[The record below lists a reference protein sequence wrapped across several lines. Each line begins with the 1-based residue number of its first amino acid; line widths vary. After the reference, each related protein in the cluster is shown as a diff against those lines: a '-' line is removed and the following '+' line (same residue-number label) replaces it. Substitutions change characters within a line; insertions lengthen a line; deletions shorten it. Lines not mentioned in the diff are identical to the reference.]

1 MEKTTAKSKKEAKD
15 EKQKDQKIEEQIMK
29 MLEEEA
35 AGATPEE
42 KFALLLR
49 KHVESERGA
58 RKLRQE
64 MKVQE
69 KQLETVLREKENL
82 QREYNKSVLMRD
94 KLQEVCREQ
103 QKLIKSVKNESIQKI
118 REEEERR
125 KESQSKFQSSL
136 NEITQSL
143 TKNND
148 ENLKLR
154 DHNLEM
160 TKKLKMLAE
169 QYHMREQQLEKLNEQ
184 VQLESQLHQAKLNK
198 VQVEAAMEKEIL
210 LKEKQ
215 IALEKFV
222 HSQKLLRELTERE
235 AALKE
240 QLTLYTAKYDDF
252 QNSLQKSND
261 IFATYKVELEKM
273 AKNTRKLEKETLEW
287 KTKWEKSN
295 AILIELATEKKER
308 DEHAA
313 RCSKQVEQLQKLLR
327 ALQNE
332 RSHLYKVLR
341 ENNVE
346 CPAMPPLPPEP
357 EPIRTAPI
365 ATNSGGPSDKD
376 KMEIMS
382 RNCAELKQT
391 LANLQSQMKYL
402 NVATGVSTD
411 STGKVGGQTSAK
423 QQQSED
429 SAKKRQRKKQKS
441 KSNKNGKESSPGLG
455 SESPNDNTNTTA
467 SVEQTEK
474 EPIELPPQVETL
486 SVDLTNTV
494 SPSTNED
501 VHDEAAIVLVDEVNT
516 TTAPKEGNTD
526 QLDAVNW
533 PETTVPAEIAAKV
546 AELTIADVTEAA
558 VATVA
563 ELTIN
568 GTDNA
573 LTIES
578 QQEGELQQQQPLNEP
593 VPN

>member
-1 MEKTTAKSKKEAKD
+1 MDKATGRSKKEAKD
-15 EKQKDQKIEEQIMK
+15 EKQKDQKIEEQIVK

-35 AGATPEE
+35 AGTTPDE
-42 KFALLLR
+42 KFAILLR
-49 KHVESERGA
+49 KHVESERA
-58 RKLRQE
+58 SRKLRQE

-125 KESQSKFQSSL
+125 KESQSKFQTSL

-143 TKNND
+143 TKNNE

-222 HSQKLLRELTERE
+222 HSQKLLKELTERE

-252 QNSLQKSND
+252 QSSLQKSND
-261 IFATYKVELEKM
+261 IFATYKVELERM

-287 KTKWEKSN
+287 KSKWEKSN

-313 RCSKQVEQLQKLLR
+313 RCSKQVDQLQKLLR

-341 ENNVE
+341 DNNIE
-346 CPAMPPLPPEP
+346 CPAMPQLPPEP
-357 EPIRTAPI
+357 EPMQIQAS
-365 ATNSGGPSDKD
+365 ATSSGGAADKD

-391 LANLQSQMKYL
+391 LANLQSQMKFL
-402 NVATGVSTD
+402 NVNSGVNSD
-411 STGKVGGQTSAK
+411 ASAK
-423 QQQSED
+423 AVQSVVKQQHSED
-429 SAKKRQRKKQKS
+429 TSKKRQRKKQKS
-441 KSNKNGKESSPGLG
+441 KNNKNGKESSPAPDTELLNGT
-455 SESPNDNTNTTA
+455 TNATTNNI
-467 SVEQTEK
+467 QTENDVSNLHLGEAK
-474 EPIELPPQVETL
+474 SIDTLIAISTGVESSADITAVANELATPVSPEVAAKAAEL
-486 SVDLTNTV
+486 SVAD
-494 SPSTNED
+494 
-501 VHDEAAIVLVDEVNT
+501 I
-516 TTAPKEGNTD
+516 TD
-526 QLDAVNW
+526 
-533 PETTVPAEIAAKV
+533 
-546 AELTIADVTEAA
+546 AA

-563 ELTIN
+563 ELVN
-568 GTDNA
+568 GA
-573 LTIES
+573 VSAPTIES
-578 QQEGELQQQQPLNEP
+578 PQQQVQQQLDVP

>member
-1 MEKTTAKSKKEAKD
+1 MEKAAAKTKKEAKD

-29 MLEEEA
+29 TLEEEA
-35 AGATPEE
+35 AGAAPEE
-42 KFALLLR
+42 KFVLLLR

-58 RKLRQE
+58 RKVRQE

-125 KESQSKFQSSL
+125 KESQSKFQTSL

-143 TKNND
+143 TKNNE

-252 QNSLQKSND
+252 QSSLQKSND
-261 IFATYKVELEKM
+261 IFATYKVELERM

-341 ENNVE
+341 DNNVE
-346 CPAMPPLPPEP
+346 CPAMPALPPEP
-357 EPIRTAPI
+357 EPIQTAP
-365 ATNSGGPSDKD
+365 ATSSGGASDKD

-391 LANLQSQMKYL
+391 LANLQSQMKFL

-411 STGKVGGQTSAK
+411 AIAKGGQTAAK

-429 SAKKRQRKKQKS
+429 ANKKRQRKKQKS
-441 KSNKNGKESSPGLG
+441 KSNKNGKESSPANATELLNGNVNSTTNADQTAREVINLPEEVETVSTTDLSPASPTANENTIEVEAMDEADDAVPKPLAPEYTANAAAVANG
-455 SESPNDNTNTTA
+455 SESP
-467 SVEQTEK
+467 
-474 EPIELPPQVETL
+474 
-486 SVDLTNTV
+486 V
-494 SPSTNED
+494 S
-501 VHDEAAIVLVDEVNT
+501 
-516 TTAPKEGNTD
+516 
-526 QLDAVNW
+526 
-533 PETTVPAEIAAKV
+533 AEIAAKV
-546 AELTIADVTEAA
+546 AELTIAGVTEAA

-563 ELTIN
+563 ELKN
-568 GTDNA
+568 CADHKSA
-573 LTIES
+573 IEPQ
-578 QQEGELQQQQPLNEP
+578 QQEQQQQQINEP

>member
-1 MEKTTAKSKKEAKD
+1 MDKASAKSKKEAKD
-15 EKQKDQKIEEQIMK
+15 EKQKDQKIEEQIIK

-35 AGATPEE
+35 AGATPED

-58 RKLRQE
+58 RKLRAE

-69 KQLETVLREKENL
+69 KQLESVLREKENL

-125 KESQSKFQSSL
+125 KESQTKFQSSL
-136 NEITQSL
+136 NDITQSL
-143 TKNND
+143 TKNNE

-222 HSQKLLRELTERE
+222 HSQKLLKELTERE

-240 QLTLYTAKYDDF
+240 QLTLYTSKYDDF
-252 QNSLQKSND
+252 QSSLQKSND
-261 IFATYKVELEKM
+261 IFATYKVQLERMGKY
-273 AKNTRKLEKETLEW
+273 TRKVEKETLEW
-287 KTKWEKSN
+287 KSKWEKSN

-341 ENNVE
+341 DNNVE
-346 CPAMPPLPPEP
+346 CPALPQLPPEP
-357 EPIRTAPI
+357 EPIQT
-365 ATNSGGPSDKD
+365 TTTTGGGVGGTSDKD

-391 LANLQSQMKYL
+391 LANLQSQMKFL
-402 NVATGVSTD
+402 NVSSTAD
-411 STGKVGGQTSAK
+411 TDVNTRNAQTAART
-423 QQQSED
+423 QQTD
-429 SAKKRQRKKQKS
+429 DTNKKRQRKKQKS
-441 KSNKNGKESSPGLG
+441 KNNKNGKESSPA
-455 SESPNDNTNTTA
+455 P
-467 SVEQTEK
+467 VTEHVNGNVIA
-474 EPIELPPQVETL
+474 P
-486 SVDLTNTV
+486 
-494 SPSTNED
+494 TNEEQIEVVNDLIETVEEIVANAVDSVGVSTGANVSDNSVCSGIAPD
-501 VHDEAAIVLVDEVNT
+501 VADSNV
-516 TTAPKEGNTD
+516 
-526 QLDAVNW
+526 
-533 PETTVPAEIAAKV
+533 
-546 AELTIADVTEAA
+546 ADVTQAADSTLTDIAPTIEAA
-558 VATVA
+558 A
-563 ELTIN
+563 EAEKTL
-568 GTDNA
+568 
-573 LTIES
+573 
-578 QQEGELQQQQPLNEP
+578 QEEQTLNVLS

>member
-1 MEKTTAKSKKEAKD
+1 MDKATARSKKEAKD
-15 EKQKDQKIEEQIMK
+15 EKQKDQKIEEQIVK

-42 KFALLLR
+42 KFAILLR
-49 KHVESERGA
+49 KHVEGERA
-58 RKLRQE
+58 SRKLRQE

-125 KESQSKFQSSL
+125 KESQSKFQQSL

-143 TKNND
+143 SKNNE

-222 HSQKLLRELTERE
+222 HSQKLLKELTERE
-235 AALKE
+235 QALKE

-252 QNSLQKSND
+252 QSSLQKSND
-261 IFATYKVELEKM
+261 IFATYKVELERM

-308 DEHAA
+308 DEHAT

-341 ENNVE
+341 DNNVE
-346 CPAMPPLPPEP
+346 CPAMPQLPPEP
-357 EPIRTAPI
+357 EPMQTQAP
-365 ATNSGGPSDKD
+365 TSSSGDKD

-391 LANLQSQMKYL
+391 LANLQSQMKFL
-402 NVATGVSTD
+402 NVNSGLNSDTNTKGA
-411 STGKVGGQTSAK
+411 QPAAK

-429 SAKKRQRKKQKS
+429 SNKKRQRKKQKS
-441 KSNKNGKESSPGLG
+441 KSNKNGKESSPAPG
-455 SESPNDNTNTTA
+455 SEQLNGNTNATTSDVQTEVVVNNVQA
-467 SVEQTEK
+467 VDESESVE
-474 EPIELPPQVETL
+474 LPASIPAATA
-486 SVDLTNTV
+486 V
-494 SPSTNED
+494 SP
-501 VHDEAAIVLVDEVNT
+501 EV
-516 TTAPKEGNTD
+516 
-526 QLDAVNW
+526 
-533 PETTVPAEIAAKV
+533 AAKT
-546 AELTIADVTEAA
+546 AELTVADVTEAA

-563 ELTIN
+563 ELVN
-568 GTDNA
+568 GAEKVPTV
-573 LTIES
+573 EPP
-578 QQEGELQQQQPLNEP
+578 QQEEQQILDVP

>member
-1 MEKTTAKSKKEAKD
+1 MEKTAAKSRKEAKD
-15 EKQKDQKIEEQIMK
+15 EKQKDQKTEEQIMK
-29 MLEEEA
+29 ALEEEA

-49 KHVESERGA
+49 KHVESERGV
-58 RKLRQE
+58 RRLRQD

-143 TKNND
+143 TKNNE

-154 DHNLEM
+154 DHNLDM

-215 IALEKFV
+215 IALEKFM
-222 HSQKLLRELTERE
+222 HSQKLLRELSERE
-235 AALKE
+235 ITLKE
-240 QLTLYTAKYDDF
+240 QLTLYTVKYDDF
-252 QNSLQKSND
+252 QSSLQKSND
-261 IFATYKVELEKM
+261 IFVTYKVELERM

-341 ENNVE
+341 DNNVE
-346 CPAMPPLPPEP
+346 CPAMPALPPEP
-357 EPIRTAPI
+357 EPIQTAPP
-365 ATNSGGPSDKD
+365 TSNSGDKD

-402 NVATGVSTD
+402 NSATGINGEAST
-411 STGKVGGQTSAK
+411 KGGQTLAK
-423 QQQSED
+423 IQQTED
-429 SAKKRQRKKQKS
+429 ASKKRQRKKQKS
-441 KSNKNGKESSPGLG
+441 KSNKNDKESTTSALGGTEMLTDSTIADQTVDKKTIIGQAQSPEVK
-455 SESPNDNTNTTA
+455 SELITPSAAETAVGNGQSNEETTTDA
-467 SVEQTEK
+467 NEK
-474 EPIELPPQVETL
+474 SHINAPLKQC
-486 SVDLTNTV
+486 NA
-494 SPSTNED
+494 N
-501 VHDEAAIVLVDEVNT
+501 VDEVVE
-516 TTAPKEGNTD
+516 KTD
-526 QLDAVNW
+526 ESLISVEMAAKAAELTDANVT
-533 PETTVPAEIAAKV
+533 EVAVTKV
-546 AELTIADVTEAA
+546 AELTNDVDDGVTP
-558 VATVA
+558 T
-563 ELTIN
+563 
-568 GTDNA
+568 
-573 LTIES
+573 ES
-578 QQEGELQQQQPLNEP
+578 QQQQLHDAP
-593 VPN
+593 VPV